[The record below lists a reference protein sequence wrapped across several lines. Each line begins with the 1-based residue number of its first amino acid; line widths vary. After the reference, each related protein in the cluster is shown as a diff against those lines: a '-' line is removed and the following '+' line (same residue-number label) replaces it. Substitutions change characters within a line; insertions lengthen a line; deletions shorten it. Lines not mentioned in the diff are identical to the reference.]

1 MKYKILFIS
10 IFLAIHHSHA
20 ADIELAETLNGKTSV
35 SSVGVLN
42 HNIPLNIPP
51 SLNGFVPPLSL
62 NYNGENPDGIL
73 GLGWSIGGISA
84 VSRCSSAAN
93 NTLAE
98 AASAEMV
105 EYYKVGGSPTSS
117 AFKQSCFS

>member
-1 MKYKILFIS
+1 MKHKILFIS

-62 NYNGENPDGIL
+62 NYSGESPDGIL
-73 GLGWSIGGISA
+73 GFGWS
-84 VSRCSSAAN
+84 
-93 NTLAE
+93 
-98 AASAEMV
+98 
-105 EYYKVGGSPTSS
+105 VGGDFCCISLR
-117 AFKQSCFS
+117 